1 MHNAQYPQTDT
12 HIDNSFFHQN
22 YKNVKVLLFVPHQD
36 DEINAA
42 ASLLFTLAHCGAQI
56 TLVYTTNGDW
66 ECPAA
71 VRFNEAINA
80 AGVLGI
86 PGENILFMGY
96 GDTLNRDD
104 KRHVFYHTDTPAR
117 SAAGY
122 TETYGTDAHPDF
134 AFLQDNQHHSYTNKN
149 YLKDLLSI
157 IRLTKAD
164 LIICT
169 DFDCHADHRMLSLY
183 LDKAIG
189 IVRKEDPSYQPE
201 VWKRFAYPL
210 AFNAVAD
217 YSSVNNPATKIPV
230 VGVTNNYRFDIIGFF
245 YFIWKERIRIPVPA
259 MARTDTFRDNIIC
272 KALEQHTSQRIVTK
286 VTQVLSSD
294 EIFWS
299 RRTDCVSHTAD
310 ITVSSGNGA
319 YLNDFM
325 VYNVANIDEDIP
337 EYTDYYWKP
346 EPEDPNKIAVFKWK
360 KPVTVE
366 KIVLYGAVSADSKI
380 DRLQVTLSNGFS
392 QTVTALPPNGNP
404 LELFTGKQEN
414 ITSCTLKILSATGTD
429 YADYGI
435 SECEIYSSKEFTG
448 TIVPFC
454 KILIEDNFAYEYF
467 VNKNVKVLPLTVYT
481 YGNTGNI
488 TLTVENG
495 TSVVR
500 DGKLLIADSDQEIF
514 IQAHNEDGS
523 AWNQIIIKRLSWF
536 GLKIKKLSDM
546 ADRIYLKN
554 RKRQLKHHLEL

>member
-1 MHNAQYPQTDT
+1 MKSSQDT
-12 HIDNSFFHQN
+12 ERNKKPYVDNSFFHQH
-22 YKNVKVLLFVPHQD
+22 YINVKVLLFVPHQD

-42 ASLLFTLAHCGAQI
+42 ASLLFTLARCGAQI

-66 ECPAA
+66 EYPAA

-86 PGENILFMGY
+86 PEKNILFMGY

-104 KRHVFYHTDTPAR
+104 NRHVFYHTDTPAR

-134 AFLQDNQHHSYTNKN
+134 AFLQEKQHHSYTNKN

-164 LIICT
+164 IIIGT

-189 IVRKEDPSYQPE
+189 MVRKENPSYQPE

-217 YSSVNNPATKIPV
+217 YSSVNNPATKLPV
-230 VGVTNNYRFDIIGFF
+230 IGVTHNYRFAIIGFF

-272 KALEQHTSQRIVTK
+272 KALEQHTSQRIVTE
-286 VTQVLSSD
+286 VTRILNSD

-299 RRTDCVSHTAD
+299 RRTDCVSHAAD
-310 ITVSSGNGA
+310 ISVSSGNGTC
-319 YLNDFM
+319 LNDFM
-325 VYNVANIDEDIP
+325 VYNVANIDEDIA
-337 EYTDYYWKP
+337 EYTNYCWRPKA
-346 EPEDPNKIAVFKWK
+346 EDPDKTAVFKWK
-360 KPVTVE
+360 KPVTIE
-366 KIVLYGAVSADSKI
+366 KIVLYGAVSTESKI

-392 QTVTALPPNGNP
+392 QTVTALPSNGNP
-404 LELFTGKQEN
+404 LEIVTGKQEN

-429 YADYGI
+429 YGI
-435 SECEIYSSKEFTG
+435 SECEIYSSKEFTNK
-448 TIVPFC
+448 IAPFC

-467 VNKNVKVLPLTVYT
+467 VNKKVKVLPLTVYT
-481 YGNTGNI
+481 FGNTGTI
-488 TLTVENG
+488 TLAVENG
-495 TSVVR
+495 NSVIR
-500 DGKLLIADSDQEIF
+500 DGKLFIADSDQEIF
-514 IQAHNEDGS
+514 IRAQNEDGS
-523 AWNQIIIKRLSWF
+523 VWDQIIIKRLSWF
-536 GLKIKKLSDM
+536 DLKRKKLSDI
-546 ADRIYLKN
+546 ADRIYLKK
-554 RKRQLKHHLEL
+554 RKRQLKQQLE

>member
-1 MHNAQYPQTDT
+1 MKLSQDT
-12 HIDNSFFHQN
+12 ERNTNPYIDNSFFHQN
-22 YKNVKVLLFVPHQD
+22 YKNVNVLLFVPHQD

-42 ASLLFTLAHCGAQI
+42 ASLLFTIARCEARI

-86 PGENILFMGY
+86 PEENILFMGY
-96 GDTLNRDD
+96 GDTLNRND

-134 AFLQDNQHHSYTNKN
+134 AFLQEKQHHSYTNEN

-164 LIICT
+164 IIIGT

-189 IVRKEDPSYQPE
+189 MVRKEDPSYQPE

-217 YSSVNNPATKIPV
+217 YSSVNNPETKKPV
-230 VGVTNNYRFDIIGFF
+230 VGDTHNYKFSIIGFF

-272 KALEQHTSQRIVTK
+272 QALEQHVSQRIVTE
-286 VTQVLSSD
+286 VTRILNSD
-294 EIFWS
+294 EIFWF

-310 ITVSSGNGA
+310 ITVSSGNGT

-325 VYNVANIDEDIP
+325 VYNVTNIDDDVP
-337 EYTDYYWKP
+337 EYTDYCWRP
-346 EPEDPNKIAVFKWK
+346 EAEDPDKTAVFKWK

-366 KIVLYGAVSADSKI
+366 KIVLYGAVSTDNKI
-380 DRLQVTLSNGFS
+380 DRLMVTLSNGFS
-392 QTVTALPPNGNP
+392 QTVKGLPPNGNP
-404 LELFTGKQEN
+404 LEIVTGKQEN
-414 ITSCTLKILSATGTD
+414 ITTCILKILSATGT
-429 YADYGI
+429 DYGI
-435 SECEIYSSKEFTG
+435 SECEIYSSKEFTNK
-448 TIVPFC
+448 IAPFC

-467 VNKNVKVLPLTVYT
+467 VNKKVKVLPLTVYT
-481 YGNTGNI
+481 YGNTGTI

-495 TSVVR
+495 NSVIR
-500 DGKLLIADSDQEIF
+500 DGKLFIADTDQKIF
-514 IQAHNEDGS
+514 IRAQNKEGS
-523 AWNQIIIKRLSWF
+523 VWDQIIIKRLSWF
-536 GLKIKKLSDM
+536 DLKRKKLSDI

-554 RKRQLKHHLEL
+554 RKRQLKHN

>member
-1 MHNAQYPQTDT
+1 MNSSQGMEPNRKPF
-12 HIDNSFFHQN
+12 IDNSFFHQH

-36 DEINAA
+36 DEINAT
-42 ASLLFTLAHCGAQI
+42 ASLLFTLARCEAQI

-66 ECPAA
+66 EYPAA

-86 PGENILFMGY
+86 PEKNILFMGY

-134 AFLQDNQHHSYTNKN
+134 AFLQEKQHHSYTNEN

-164 LIICT
+164 IIIGT

-183 LDKAIG
+183 LDKAVG
-189 IVRKEDPSYQPE
+189 IVRKENPSYQPE

-230 VGVTNNYRFDIIGFF
+230 VGVTNNYKFDFF
-245 YFIWKERIRIPVPA
+245 YFTWKDRIRIPVPA

-286 VTQVLSSD
+286 VTQILSSD

-325 VYNVANIDEDIP
+325 VYNVVNIDDDVP
-337 EYTDYYWKP
+337 AYTDYCWRP
-346 EPEDPNKIAVFKWK
+346 EAEDPEKTAFLKWK

-366 KIVLYGAVSADSKI
+366 KIILYGAVSTGSKI

-392 QTVTALPPNGNP
+392 QTVNNLPPNGNP

-414 ITSCTLKILSATGTD
+414 ITSCTLKILSATG
-429 YADYGI
+429 ADYGI
-435 SECEIYSSKEFTG
+435 SECEIYSSKEFTSH
-448 TIVPFC
+448 IVPFC

-467 VNKNVKVLPLTVYT
+467 INKNVKVLPLAVYT
-481 YGNTGNI
+481 YGNTGSI

-495 TSVVR
+495 TSVIR
-500 DGKLLIADSDQEIF
+500 DGKLFIADSDQEIY
-514 IQAHNEDGS
+514 IRAQNEDGS
-523 AWNQIIIKRLSWF
+523 VWDQIIIKRLSWF
-536 GLKIKKLSDM
+536 GLKRKKLSDM

-554 RKRQLKHHLEL
+554 RKRQLKNHLE